1 MKYTILSLLIEI
13 LYLKEFGLPWLVWV
27 LVLAVTIVVGGSIM
41 VAKQYDRET
50 LELIDEF
57 YKARNENKDTEEA

>member
-1 MKYTILSLLIEI
+1 MKYTILTLLIEI
-13 LYLKEFGLPWLVWV
+13 LYLKEFNMPWLVWV

-57 YKARNENKDTEEA
+57 YKNRDANKDTKEA